1 MARTAF
7 SVRFPASLADAL
19 DNWASVRHFSRSD
32 LVEAIIT
39 ATTAKDREEILQA
52 PVTGAPTEK
61 LNLRLSPWALAH
73 LSQLAGDLPAADFL
87 RRTVAAA
94 LEFAG
99 QAPEPRGP
107 SAASSP
113 SAGRRSRTR
122 HDSETEAHAPLLGLV
137 VVLVVITALGIVIWL
152 LVQAFARAS
161 EPPPPP
167 PGPDSRGQLDT
178 GPPDGDGA

>member
-19 DNWASVRHFSRSD
+19 DTWAEARQFSRSD

-39 ATTAKDREEILQA
+39 ATTAENREQILQA

-73 LSQLAGDLPAADFL
+73 LAQVAGDVPPADFL
-87 RRTVAAA
+87 RRTIAAA
-94 LEFAG
+94 LEVAG
-99 QAPEPRGP
+99 QA

-113 SAGRRSRTR
+113 RVGRRSRTGAG
-122 HDSETEAHAPLLGLV
+122 SETEVHAPLIGLV
-137 VVLVVITALGIVIWL
+137 VLVGIAALGIVISL
-152 LVQAFARAS
+152 LVQALARAS

-178 GPPDGDGA
+178 GSPDGGGA

>member
-39 ATTAKDREEILQA
+39 TTTAEHREQILQT

-73 LSQLAGDLPAADFL
+73 LAQVAGDIPPADFL

-94 LEFAG
+94 LEVAD
-99 QAPEPRGP
+99 QAPAEPRGS
-107 SAASSP
+107 SAASS
-113 SAGRRSRTR
+113 SRADRRSRAR
-122 HDSETEAHAPLLGLV
+122 AASETEVHAPVIGLV
-137 VVLVVITALGIVIWL
+137 VLVGIAALGIVIWL
-152 LVQAFARAS
+152 LVQALARAS
-161 EPPPPP
+161 EPPPAP
-167 PGPDSRGQLDT
+167 PGPDFGGQLDT
-178 GPPDGDGA
+178 GPPDGGGA